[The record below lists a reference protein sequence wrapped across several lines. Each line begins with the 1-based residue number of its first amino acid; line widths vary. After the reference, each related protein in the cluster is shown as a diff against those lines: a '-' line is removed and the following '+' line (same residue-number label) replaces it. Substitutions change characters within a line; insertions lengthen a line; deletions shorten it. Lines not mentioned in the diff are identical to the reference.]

1 MSRSAYLW
9 EREFSLVFKGNTGI
23 FVLKGKLVKM
33 QCVAVV
39 GKSSGSLLLALGDKM
54 FWATAFGKFLIR
66 VRQKL
71 KEVVWD
77 VGSRRS

>member
-39 GKSSGSLLLALGDKM
+39 GESLGSLLLALGD
-54 FWATAFGKFLIR
+54 
-66 VRQKL
+66 
-71 KEVVWD
+71 
-77 VGSRRS
+77 